1 MNRLRELAAAA
12 AAVNDTAADT
22 NAAANDTDAR

>member
-12 AAVNDTAADT
+12 AANDTDADT
-22 NAAANDTDAR
+22 NAAANHTDAR